1 MDIIEFLED
10 NDIEYYT
17 EGNNV
22 SPGWIGVQCPFCDDY
37 SNHGGIS
44 PDATKFSCW
53 KCGESGKLYRL
64 IAELIDV
71 DYSSAWNIA
80 KTIGQDTLG
89 IVGESSDSSTASTLD
104 RPVNGV
110 LPKSSTS
117 KFPKIHKRYIVSRR
131 FGIKHLKKE
140 FKIKA
145 VHTIGRYRFRIII
158 PYFLDGELINFIA
171 RDVTG
176 KAEKKYLACP
186 NNRAVLPIKST
197 FYNIDRVNR
206 QAVIVEGVT
215 DVWAIGSGAIA
226 ASGSLITNEQL
237 LLLREKGVRKV
248 HLVFDE
254 DAANKVDRYANKLST
269 LLEVEIHDL
278 KNGDPAEQPPQ
289 VIKEIRG
296 LIK

>member
-1 MDIIEFLED
+1 MDLIEFLES
-10 NDIEYYT
+10 NDIDYYT
-17 EGNNV
+17 EGNNI
-22 SPGWIGVQCPFCDDY
+22 SEGWTGLQCPFCDDQ
-37 SNHGGIS
+37 SNHAGIS

-117 KFPKIHKRYIVSRR
+117 KFPNIHKRYIKSRR
-131 FGIKHLKKE
+131 FGLKHLKRE
-140 FKIKA
+140 YKIKA
-145 VHTIGRYRFRIII
+145 VHTVGRFRFRIII
-158 PYFLDGELINFIA
+158 PYFLDGNLINYIA

-176 KAEKKYLACP
+176 KAEKKYLACS
-186 NNRAVLPIKST
+186 NKMAVLPIKST
-197 FYNIDRVNR
+197 FYNIDRVKR
-206 QAVIVEGVT
+206 DVIIVEGVT
-215 DVWAIGSGAIA
+215 DVWAVGSGAIA

-237 LLLREKGVRKV
+237 LLLKEKGVRKAY
-248 HLVFDE
+248 LVFDE
-254 DAANKVDRYANKLST
+254 DAAEKVDRYANKLSAV
-269 LLEVEIHDL
+269 LDVEIVEL
-278 KNGDPAEQPPQ
+278 ENGDPAEQEPQ
-289 VIKEIRG
+289 VIHEIRG
-296 LIK
+296 LLL